1 MDNST
6 TVMTRTE
13 DTSSEAQIMDTQM
26 EGQENNMNLLKKKQS
41 KKEEQ
46 EVVENVQFEE
56 SVPKKKKKRAKSE
69 LFSMLLNSLQTQA
82 DQNLGC

>member
-1 MDNST
+1 M
-6 TVMTRTE
+6 
-13 DTSSEAQIMDTQM
+13 
-26 EGQENNMNLLKKKQS
+26 
-41 KKEEQ
+41 
-46 EVVENVQFEE
+46 VENVQFEE